1 MIYWCPK
8 LEINNT
14 IVKNLQIAWN
24 YMPNADNLIPNIT
37 DYFMQTISA
46 KMFTSTVQSLTGISH
61 GYKYLLGDQSQAVHR
76 CDSEMKKWESI
87 SSSLVTIFG
96 GMVYYQ
102 WRGNKGMH
110 CIILL
115 AFSAEFCKEKPKE
128 NRLHTT
134 YINQSL
140 HWWSM
145 YMHLDE
151 FLLLQFFLLCFVLF
165 LLQFLVFHLKH
176 LFMW

>member
-37 DYFMQTISA
+37 DYFMQTILT

-61 GYKYLLGDQSQAVHR
+61 GYKYFLGDQSQAVHR
-76 CDSEMKKWESI
+76 CDSEMKIWESI
-87 SSSLVTIFG
+87 SSSLVKIFG
-96 GMVYYQ
+96 GKVYYQ

-110 CIILL
+110 YIILL
-115 AFSAEFCKEKPKE
+115 AFSAEFCKEKPE

-134 YINQSL
+134 
-140 HWWSM
+140 
-145 YMHLDE
+145 
-151 FLLLQFFLLCFVLF
+151 
-165 LLQFLVFHLKH
+165 
-176 LFMW
+176 